1 MENQEDINEL
11 ADAIY
16 RDRVLRARAEDP
28 CEKLMDGFRL
38 FEYGINITKMGVQA
52 ELGTTDEEAV
62 MAGVQRRFDIVRR
75 SRERGLYQPWEPA
88 A

>member
-1 MENQEDINEL
+1 METQEDINQL

-38 FEYGINITKMGVQA
+38 FEYALNITKMGVQA
-52 ELGTTDEEAV
+52 ELGTKDEDAV
-62 MAGVQRRFDIVRR
+62 MAGVQRRFDLVRKM
-75 SRERGLYQPWEPA
+75 RESGLYQHWKPA